1 MGREIEYLTS
11 ICKKLTPEELKFL
24 LRSSNDKIHSLI
36 GEILYNCSLNEN
48 VYTNLKKNKRF
59 KKLKSTLAS
68 NKADIYK
75 ILSVRS
81 DGTNS
86 EAEWS
91 KKKRLIKKQVG
102 NGVVGVFATLLS
114 AVLPLIFK
122 K

>member
-1 MGREIEYLTS
+1 M
-11 ICKKLTPEELKFL
+11 
-24 LRSSNDKIHSLI
+24 
-36 GEILYNCSLNEN
+36 YNCALNEN

-68 NKADIYK
+68 NKVDIYK
-75 ILSVRS
+75 ILKCRS

-86 EAEWS
+86 EAEWN

-114 AVLPLIFK
+114 ARILISHSSKLSLQNYVKISNSCFFDQTFRM
-122 K
+122 